1 MRKEEL
7 EKITE
12 KIIYD
17 VARNGDVMY
26 HYYSIP
32 KEEIDEIIDTLIAML
47 FSLHNLLYK
56 EINGE
61 LYDYMWHWT
70 NKIGINYI
78 DHKWCDHYFD
88 DIIESEDKE

>member
-1 MRKEEL
+1 MTIVEL
-7 EKITE
+7 EKITD
-12 KIIYD
+12 KIKWD
-17 VARNGDVMY
+17 VARDEDVMHHSY
-26 HYYSIP
+26 LTP
-32 KEEIDEIIDTLIAML
+32 KDDIIDTLIAMV

-56 EINGE
+56 EVTGE

-88 DIIESEDKE
+88 DIMESEDEE